1 MFCSEIAINFV
12 FAIVVRAFAR
22 YTVFTTK
29 GLEAGTMETQGMLMD
44 VKRFAV
50 HDGPGIRTT
59 LFLKGC
65 SLTCVWCHNPEG
77 IGFGAQMAYYAHKCI
92 GCGECVAACRAGAQ
106 RMEAGRHAYVRAAC
120 TACGACEPVCLG
132 EAMKRFGRRV
142 SLEEAC
148 AIALEDRMFYGD
160 GGGVTLSGGEPLMQ
174 ADFAAALLERLRKEG
189 VHTAVDTCGNVDWAA
204 FEKVLPHTDLFLYD
218 VKHIDPQ
225 RHAAL
230 TGRSNEVILRNLR
243 RLCETGKRVEI
254 RMPLVPGANDDEAT
268 LRGIGALL
276 GSLPI
281 ERMRVLPYHSMARS
295 KYAALGM
302 EDTLPRVESPTEAE
316 VGRAVALLREYGVP
330 AISGRE

>member
-1 MFCSEIAINFV
+1 MIRSATNRNRIRPTRSE
-12 FAIVVRAFAR
+12 
-22 YTVFTTK
+22 TVFYAAN
-29 GLEAGTMETQGMLMD
+29 GAFL
-44 VKRFAV
+44 
-50 HDGPGIRTT
+50 T
-59 LFLKGC
+59 LFLIATVYPLLCLISSAISDPAAVYTGRV
-65 SLTCVWCHNPEG
+65 TFYP
-77 IGFGAQMAYYAHKCI
+77 IGFSLRGFEINLQNAKVLI
-92 GCGECVAACRAGAQ
+92 GFYNTLIYTVSGTALSLAVTLLTAFA
-106 RMEAGRHAYVRAAC
+106 

-204 FEKVLPHTDLFLYD
+204 FVKVLPHTDLFLYD
-218 VKHIDPQ
+218 VKHIDPR

-230 TGRSNEVILRNLR
+230 TGRSNEAILRNLR

-254 RMPLVPGANDDEAT
+254 RMPLVPGANDDEDT

>member
-1 MFCSEIAINFV
+1 
-12 FAIVVRAFAR
+12 
-22 YTVFTTK
+22 
-29 GLEAGTMETQGMLMD
+29 METQGMLMD

-132 EAMKRFGRRV
+132 EAMKRFGRARFAGRG
-142 SLEEAC
+142 L
-148 AIALEDRMFYGD
+148 RNRP
-160 GGGVTLSGGEPLMQ
+160 GGPHVLWGWRRRDAFRRRTADAG
-174 ADFAAALLERLRKEG
+174 DFAAALLERLRKEG

-204 FEKVLPHTDLFLYD
+204 FAKVLPHTDLFLYD

-230 TGRSNEVILRNLR
+230 TGRSNEAILRNLR

-254 RMPLVPGANDDEAT
+254 RMPPCA
-268 LRGIGALL
+268 
-276 GSLPI
+276 
-281 ERMRVLPYHSMARS
+281 
-295 KYAALGM
+295 
-302 EDTLPRVESPTEAE
+302 
-316 VGRAVALLREYGVP
+316 
-330 AISGRE
+330 GRERR

>member
-1 MFCSEIAINFV
+1 
-12 FAIVVRAFAR
+12 
-22 YTVFTTK
+22 
-29 GLEAGTMETQGMLMD
+29 METQGMLMD

-106 RMEAGRHAYVRAAC
+106 RMEAGGHVYVRADCA
-120 TACGACEPVCLG
+120 ACGACEPVCLG

-204 FEKVLPHTDLFLYD
+204 FVKVP
-218 VKHIDPQ
+218 
-225 RHAAL
+225 
-230 TGRSNEVILRNLR
+230 
-243 RLCETGKRVEI
+243 
-254 RMPLVPGANDDEAT
+254 
-268 LRGIGALL
+268 
-276 GSLPI
+276 
-281 ERMRVLPYHSMARS
+281 
-295 KYAALGM
+295 
-302 EDTLPRVESPTEAE
+302 
-316 VGRAVALLREYGVP
+316 
-330 AISGRE
+330 SGR

>member
-1 MFCSEIAINFV
+1 MHT
-12 FAIVVRAFAR
+12 VV
-22 YTVFTTK
+22 
-29 GLEAGTMETQGMLMD
+29 E
-44 VKRFAV
+44 
-50 HDGPGIRTT
+50 
-59 LFLKGC
+59 
-65 SLTCVWCHNPEG
+65 
-77 IGFGAQMAYYAHKCI
+77 
-92 GCGECVAACRAGAQ
+92 
-106 RMEAGRHAYVRAAC
+106 
-120 TACGACEPVCLG
+120 
-132 EAMKRFGRRV
+132 
-142 SLEEAC
+142 
-148 AIALEDRMFYGD
+148 
-160 GGGVTLSGGEPLMQ
+160 
-174 ADFAAALLERLRKEG
+174 
-189 VHTAVDTCGNVDWAA
+189 TCGNVDWAA
-204 FEKVLPHTDLFLYD
+204 FVKVLPHTDLFLYD

-254 RMPLVPGANDDEAT
+254 RMPRGPGANDDEAT

-316 VGRAVALLREYGVP
+316 VGRAVVLLREYGVP